1 MKYAEHPGNNSG
13 KVNIRRRYLPGL
25 SAISGLALLLSVG
38 FSGSAGALTFSF
50 DYTYVILANTCTVE
64 SIGADSDGPV
74 SGTGAAFTV
83 SWGNVTRSQLQF
95 PPAETH
101 KTFGL
106 KMTCAGDIWQPKVQ
120 ITGVTAYSGKFFCH
134 SPVNALAG
142 FRIEKSAVDTSG
154 VSGDILSGL
163 NSLQEHTSGNRR
175 EILLEAWPA
184 LLPGKDIM
192 QLKSG
197 TPITGT
203 VTIHVSY
210 N

>member
-83 SWGNVTRSQLQF
+83 SWGNVTRSQLLS
-95 PPAETH
+95 PPVEIH

-106 KMTCAGDIWQPKVQ
+106 RMNCGGDIWQPKVE
-120 ITGVTAYSGKFFCH
+120 ITGVSSSSFITFAAPPYG
-134 SPVNALAG
+134 ALAG
-142 FRIEKSAVDTSG
+142 FRIEKSAHDTSG
-154 VSGDILSGL
+154 AGGDILSRVT
-163 NSLQEHTSGNRR
+163 SLPEHTSGNSR

-184 LLPGKDIM
+184 LLPGKDITKL
-192 QLKSG
+192 QSG